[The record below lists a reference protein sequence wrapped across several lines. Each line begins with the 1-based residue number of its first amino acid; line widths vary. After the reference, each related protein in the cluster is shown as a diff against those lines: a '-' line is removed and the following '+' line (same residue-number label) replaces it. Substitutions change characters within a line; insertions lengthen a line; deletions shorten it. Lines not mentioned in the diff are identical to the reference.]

1 MYQLI
6 SQLLPPNSDLGTIV
20 QFIFSI
26 AFLVYL
32 FYAQRIQTLT
42 MLKQVEGTLTK
53 LMVIKNEGRRIA
65 IKTVKEVGKPKDDPA
80 PYIDRMLEEFILTPV
95 DLDPAGIIWKLEQI
109 INVNEE
115 LSEEEVKAIA
125 PEAGPNEAHNLE
137 MLIGAAMTLNT
148 IYKVIRHFYL
158 LGKKTMNIYIIL
170 QVQMILPQIIQE
182 VETYASALQA
192 FTEGIPV
199 GDGAGAITAAVLM
212 RGHESRLIAKDTV
225 MAEIP
230 FEGRTLLVIKAQGP
244 GGNVGKPGDAVNDII
259 EERAGKI
266 VQVIMIDAAG
276 KLEGEEVGSIAEG
289 VGAAIGGIGVD
300 KYKIEEVALK
310 YKIPVYAIAIKVD
323 IKDVLAPVKEPIFDG
338 AVKAADVVKRF
349 VKERTKEGDV
359 VMVVGVGN
367 TVGIAQ

>member
-6 SQLLPPNSDLGTIV
+6 SQLFPPDNDLGAIF
-20 QFIFSI
+20 QFIFSL

-53 LMVIKNEGRRIA
+53 LMVIKDEGRRIA

-80 PYIDRMLEEFILTPV
+80 PHIDRMLEEFILTPV
-95 DLDPAGIIWKLEQI
+95 DLDPAGIVWKLEQI
-109 INVNEE
+109 MNVREE
-115 LSEEEVKAIA
+115 RFEEEVKAIA
-125 PEAGPNEAHNLE
+125 PEAGPSDAHNLE
-137 MLIGAAMTLNT
+137 MLIEAAMALNT

-182 VETYASALQA
+182 VEAYASALQA
-192 FTEGIPV
+192 FTEGTPV

-212 RGHESRLIAKDTV
+212 RGHESRLIVKDTV
-225 MAEIP
+225 MAEVP

-259 EERAGKI
+259 EERKGKI
-266 VQVIMIDAAG
+266 AQVIMIDAAG
-276 KLEGEEVGSIAEG
+276 KLEGEELGSVAEG
-289 VGAAIGGIGVD
+289 VGAAIGGIGVE

-323 IKDVLAPVKEPIFDG
+323 IKDVVAPVKEPIFNG

-349 VKERTKEGDV
+349 VNERTKEGDV
-359 VMVVGVGN
+359 IMVVGVGN